1 MFGRRT
7 HFYPKSFKRF
17 EEKKLVLEK
26 KNTSLVFAIQ
36 KLLDCSISSL
46 KISQVMDMKD
56 GVGEM
61 D

>member
-17 EEKKLVLEK
+17 EGKKLVLEK
-26 KNTSLVFAIQ
+26 KSTSLVFAIQ
-36 KLLDCSISSL
+36 KLLDCSITSL
-46 KISQVMDMKD
+46 KISQGMDMKD